1 MAAGGGRGDGKM
13 VVTEEATVRVMIAD
27 DDFDMRLLVRATLG
41 SDDRLDV
48 VAEAEDGTGALEQF
62 RSLRPDVCIL
72 DYRMPGLSGL
82 EAASQIL
89 AEQPDAK
96 ILLFSAYLTPE
107 VTDAARELGVG
118 CLRKDLFMDLPDT
131 VVELAR
137 AS

>member
-1 MAAGGGRGDGKM
+1 ML
-13 VVTEEATVRVMIAD
+13 VTEERTVRVMIAD

-41 SDDRLDV
+41 GDARLDV
-48 VAEAEDGTGALEQF
+48 VAEAEDGAGALEQF
-62 RSLRPDVCIL
+62 RVAKPDVCIL

-82 EAASQIL
+82 EAASRIL

-118 CLRKDLFMDLPDT
+118 CLRKDLFMDLPET
-131 VVELAR
+131 VVELAK
-137 AS
+137 AC